1 MISLRSGVKLDLMK
15 KNNFNLDIFFKE
27 LSSNSLD
34 LIDIMEKA
42 NGNKDVVWDGD
53 KELGRSMGYEEGD
66 VIHFNPNYFSPELI
80 FPFLDSS
87 LSSTPIFICSS
98 AKDNPRDVVLEYGYI
113 YSSEK
118 EESFL
123 FLFSGHDVN
132 NDDTTVKKFDRRL
145 KKEEFNNFPNLVL
158 DHFKTTL
165 TSKTIAPHNIYI
177 NGDYQ
182 WDLNYLAKVL
192 DKSLKEKRKQVE
204 VLKKMGIKDYDHS
217 IYIKTMA
224 GKKSTTV
231 KVLK

>member
-1 MISLRSGVKLDLMK
+1 M
-15 KNNFNLDIFFKE
+15 
-27 LSSNSLD
+27 
-34 LIDIMEKA
+34 
-42 NGNKDVVWDGD
+42 
-53 KELGRSMGYEEGD
+53 
-66 VIHFNPNYFSPELI
+66 
-80 FPFLDSS
+80 
-87 LSSTPIFICSS
+87 
-98 AKDNPRDVVLEYGYI
+98 
-113 YSSEK
+113 
-118 EESFL
+118 
-123 FLFSGHDVN
+123 
-132 NDDTTVKKFDRRL
+132 
-145 KKEEFNNFPNLVL
+145 